1 MLNTT
6 SDLEVNEIKKNTE
19 LLTEIVSLDRDRV
32 DKSSQERST
41 DRHREYYVPNITTD
55 KFSLLFDPNTRS
67 RQDRINSNR
76 SVRVS
81 DISKFTQIS
90 NLNTETHLET
100 KMSNI
105 RQSLERDIPRFI
117 NPPQEKINKP
127 SKMSK
132 WASDFDIQKSKTK
145 FIPAEKENKVHFDT
159 AVKPNEKQ
167 NLNVKYI
174 DDKDDYIEVNE
185 TFNMDKNQ
193 RKPSKI
199 VHQESSAE
207 KDYLYIEDGK
217 LNLN

>member
-41 DRHREYYVPNITTD
+41 DRHREYYVPNITTE

-105 RQSLERDIPRFI
+105 RQSLERDIPRYI

-127 SKMSK
+127 SKM
-132 WASDFDIQKSKTK
+132 
-145 FIPAEKENKVHFDT
+145 NK
-159 AVKPNEKQ
+159 
-167 NLNVKYI
+167 
-174 DDKDDYIEVNE
+174 
-185 TFNMDKNQ
+185 
-193 RKPSKI
+193 
-199 VHQESSAE
+199 
-207 KDYLYIEDGK
+207 
-217 LNLN
+217 